1 MLKAANDKPVHA
13 PGEASEIIR
22 HACLLIVGATAV
34 IRHARAHPE
43 KNPWIIKL
51 LARMPAKKAAVAL
64 ANKTS
69 TDSLGAARQR
79 RNVSPAEAAGGGMRG
94 LQCRCID
101 WSGVGLAAI
110 PRPNCEGDDGVMRI
124 GRAVGQES
132 PL

>member
-34 IRHARAHPE
+34 TRHARAHPE

-64 ANKTS
+64 ANKTARIAWALLAKGG
-69 TDSLGAARQR
+69 TYRQPKLPAAACEACNVGA
-79 RNVSPAEAAGGGMRG
+79 
-94 LQCRCID
+94 
-101 WSGVGLAAI
+101 
-110 PRPNCEGDDGVMRI
+110 
-124 GRAVGQES
+124 
-132 PL
+132 